1 MTPAHSKIVDART
14 DRVNSLPADPI
25 SRKFGFDLGTPIDR
39 FYIESFLDGCRE
51 DIKGRVLEV
60 ADSNY
65 TMRYGANRVT
75 TSDVLHATPGNRRAT
90 IIGDLATGN
99 GIPHDAFDCIILT
112 QTLHCIFDV
121 SAVIR
126 NCHLALRPGGV
137 LLATM
142 PGISQISRYDM
153 DRWGDYWRFTSL
165 SARRLL
171 ADVFGA
177 EQVKVEA
184 HGNVRIA
191 AAFLYG
197 MSLEQVNQADL
208 TRTDP
213 DYELLITV
221 RAVKSDD
228 RP

>member
-1 MTPAHSKIVDART
+1 MTPAQTKIVDART
-14 DRVNSLPADPI
+14 DRVNALPADPI

-39 FYIESFLDGCRE
+39 FYIESFLDGCQE

-90 IIGDLATGN
+90 IIGDLASGE
-99 GIPHDAFDCIILT
+99 GIPHHAFDCIILT

-126 NCHLALRPGGV
+126 NCHLALHNGGV
-137 LLATM
+137 CLVTV

-153 DRWGDYWRFTSL
+153 DRWGDYWRFTNL
-165 SARRLL
+165 SARRLFSE
-171 ADVFGA
+171 VFGA
-177 EQVKVEA
+177 EQVEVEA
-184 HGNVRIA
+184 YGNVRIA

-197 MSLEQVNQADL
+197 MSLEQVSPDDL
-208 TRTDP
+208 TRNDA

-221 RAVKSDD
+221 RARKHADL
-228 RP
+228 P